1 MAKLTEL
8 VAWGFGVQDTE
19 IPDLDAKGQPMPNGD
34 GKPKMKPGKMLV
46 LIDPQTGDQIRV
58 RLSDE
63 ARRALVEQLSG
74 GVVLPARSVV
84 KH

>member
-1 MAKLTEL
+1 MRITEL

-19 IPDLDAKGQPMPNGD
+19 IPDVDDKGQPVPNGN
-34 GKPKMKPGKMLV
+34 GQPKMKPGKMLV
-46 LIDPQTGDQIRV
+46 LIDPQNGEQIRV

-74 GVVLPARSVV
+74 GVLIPPLTVV